1 MAKIKKNV
9 DKSGHSKGSPQ
20 SILHNVLIGDNSN
33 NKQFIFNEI
42 AYASAPLLYEFDAR
56 HLSNLIY
63 AFGLAEVLIYLLKM
77 GVHSSTVLPM

>member
-20 SILHNVLIGDNSN
+20 SIFHNVLIGDNSY

-42 AYASAPLLYEFDAR
+42 AYASVSIIHEFDAR